1 MEVDSYTNMNL
12 LAHRSHAL
20 RFRDANEMQSINL
33 NALNLLYV
41 ILKINKIFIF
51 IFYFSLGQ
59 PLP

>member
-20 RFRDANEMQSINL
+20 RFRDANEMQSIKL
-33 NALNLLYV
+33 NALNLFYV

-51 IFYFSLGQ
+51 IFYSSLGQ